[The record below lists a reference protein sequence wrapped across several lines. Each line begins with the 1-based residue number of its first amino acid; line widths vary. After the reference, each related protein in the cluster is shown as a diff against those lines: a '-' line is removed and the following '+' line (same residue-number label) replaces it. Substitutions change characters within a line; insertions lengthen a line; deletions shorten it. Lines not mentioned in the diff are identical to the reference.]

1 MRRAKIVCTIGPSS
15 RSESVLKG
23 LVDAGMD
30 VARVNFSH
38 GTREEHRAVF
48 DTIRSISDSVA
59 IMQDLRGPKIRIG
72 EIAGG
77 EMNLAEG
84 DTLKLT
90 PRDVPGEAGL
100 IHVTYP
106 ELPRDVSPGDGIYMA
121 DGVIHLEVERVDGD
135 EVHCRV
141 VHGGVLAS
149 RKGVNL
155 PGVKISAPALTA
167 EDRSDLAFGLELG
180 MDYVALSFVRSAGE
194 VEEAKRLIGEAGSTA
209 RVVAKIEKREA
220 LDEIKAIIDAAD
232 ALMIARGDLGVE
244 IAPEEVPV
252 VQKSI
257 VMECLKRGKPVVT
270 ATQMLESMTS
280 SERPTRAEASDVANA
295 VMDGAD
301 AVMLSAETAIGAYP
315 VKAVHMMR
323 RIIERAEGYR
333 GGSCDSSVAD
343 APYRRSAPQGA
354 RTAGWAAPRCTRPAG
369 WNNADILTDAVCAG
383 SVTVAE
389 GITASAIACLTHTG
403 ATARL
408 MASHRP
414 GVPILALTDS
424 LTSARHMALVWGV
437 AAVLVDRIDET
448 EKVFAT
454 VREKVRSLGYRGH
467 VVLTAG
473 IPTRKKQSTNTIHL
487 LQVK

>member
-1 MRRAKIVCTIGPSS
+1 LRRAKIVCTIGPSS
-15 RSESVLKG
+15 RSETVLKG
-23 LVDAGMD
+23 LIDAGMD

-38 GTREEHRAVF
+38 GTRDEHRAVF
-48 DTIRSISDSVA
+48 DTIRSLSDSVA

-77 EMNLAEG
+77 EMHLADGEM
-84 DTLKLT
+84 LKLT

-106 ELPRDVSPGDGIYMA
+106 ELPQDVSPGDGIYMA
-121 DGVIHLEVERVDGD
+121 DGTIHLEVERIEGD

-141 VHGGVLAS
+141 VHGGILAS

-167 EDRSDLAFGLELG
+167 EDRSDIAFGLELG
-180 MDYVALSFVRSAGE
+180 MDYVALSFVRCAGE
-194 VEEAKRLIGEAGSTA
+194 VEEVKRLIREAGSTA

-220 LDEIKAIIDAAD
+220 LRELEAIIDAAD

-257 VMECLKRGKPVVT
+257 VMECLKRGKPVIT

-295 VMDGAD
+295 VIDGTD

-315 VKAVHMMR
+315 VETVHMMR
-323 RIIERAEGYR
+323 RIIERTERYVGVV
-333 GGSCDSSVAD
+333 CDTGVAD
-343 APYRRSAPQGA
+343 SRYQPRGLQYA
-354 RTAGWAAPRCTRPAG
+354 RPDGWSE
-369 WNNADILTDAVCAG
+369 ADILTDAVCAG

-389 GITASAIACLTHTG
+389 EIEASAIACLTHTG

-414 GVPILALTDS
+414 GVPVLALTDS
-424 LTSARHMALVWGV
+424 LAAARHMVLFWGV
-437 AAVLVDRIDET
+437 TAVLVDRIEET

-454 VREKVRSLGYRGH
+454 VREKVRGTGHRGH

-473 IPTRKKQSTNTIHL
+473 IPTREKQSTNTIHL
-487 LQVK
+487 LHVE

>member
-15 RSESVLKG
+15 RSETILKG
-23 LVDAGMD
+23 LIDAGMD

-38 GTREEHRAVF
+38 GTRDKHSAVLN
-48 DTIRSISDSVA
+48 TIRRLSDSVA
-59 IMQDLRGPKIRIG
+59 IMQDLRGPKIRVG

-77 EMNLAEG
+77 EVHLADGEK
-84 DTLKLT
+84 LKLT

-121 DGVIHLEVERVDGD
+121 DGTIHLEVERIEGD

-141 VHGGVLAS
+141 VHGGILAS

-155 PGVKISAPALTA
+155 PGVKISTPALTT
-167 EDRSDLAFGLELG
+167 EDRSDIAFGLELG
-180 MDYVALSFVRSAGE
+180 MDYVALSFVRSADEIEE
-194 VEEAKRLIGEAGSTA
+194 VKRLIREAQSTA

-220 LDEIKAIIDAAD
+220 LRELEAIIDAAD

-257 VMECLKRGKPVVT
+257 IMECLRRGKPVIT

-295 VMDGAD
+295 VIDGTD
-301 AVMLSAETAIGAYP
+301 AVMLSAETAIGSYP
-315 VKAVHMMR
+315 VETVRMMR
-323 RIIERAEGYR
+323 RIIERAEGYA
-333 GGSCDSSVAD
+333 GGACDSSVAD
-343 APYRRSAPQGA
+343 SRYRR
-354 RTAGWAAPRCTRPAG
+354 AGPRCARPAG
-369 WNNADILTDAVCAG
+369 WNEANILTDAVCAG
-383 SVTVAE
+383 SVKTAE
-389 GITASAIACLTHTG
+389 EIEASAIACLTHTG

-424 LTSARHMALVWGV
+424 LTTARHMSLVWGV
-437 AAVLVDRIDET
+437 TAILVDRIEET

-454 VREKVRSLGYRGH
+454 VREKVRGDGHRGH

-473 IPTRKKQSTNTIHL
+473 IPTREKQSTNTIHL
-487 LQVK
+487 LYVE